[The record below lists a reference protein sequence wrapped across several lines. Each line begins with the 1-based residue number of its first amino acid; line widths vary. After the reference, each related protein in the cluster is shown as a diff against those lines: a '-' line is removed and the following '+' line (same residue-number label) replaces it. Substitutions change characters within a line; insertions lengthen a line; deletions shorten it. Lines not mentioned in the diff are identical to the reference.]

1 MYREENKSYFSFFK
15 RNKSIYKKVNI
26 KERRERKWRNKIRK
40 YKQRDLNSV
49 KASVIAD
56 Y

>member
-1 MYREENKSYFSFFK
+1 MHREENKSYFSFFK
-15 RNKSIYKKVNI
+15 RNKSSYKKVNI
-26 KERRERKWRNKIRK
+26 KKRSERKERDKMRK

-49 KASVIAD
+49 KVLLTAD